1 MVTYLDFSMSVK
13 VTTDLLSSAIH
24 TSCKEEFVYCF
35 RQSLST
41 VYCLTIS
48 VKCHITS
55 LYCLKKFRITSSNLG
70 IITSAQ

>member
-1 MVTYLDFSMSVK
+1 MSIK
-13 VTTDLLSSAIH
+13 VTTDLLSSAILLAKKNSSIVLVKVSKLEH
-24 TSCKEEFVYCF
+24 C
-35 RQSLST
+35 T